1 MDKALLD
8 EFLCSFDDSRYP
20 AGFLQDYE
28 TLECLSNNPVGETL
42 LVKDRQT
49 DQLFVAKCYSNQS
62 LLAHTT
68 ESDLL
73 KRIDHERLPVFIREY
88 KNTEMLCVVREY
100 VEGIPLDKY
109 AAEFRLT
116 QKQIISLGIQL
127 CDDISYLHDQNPPI
141 IHRDI
146 KPQNI
151 VIDKEGSPRLIDF
164 GSSRIYDEGAEEDTV
179 CFGTKYFAA
188 PEQYGFSQT
197 DCRSDIYSLGV
208 LFCWLLTGE
217 TEVKTA
223 AAKIDNKNLQR
234 IVQKCTAFAPENR
247 YASAAQVKKALLLA
261 DGKKQTKILQTVC
274 AVLAGT
280 ILLISGFVVGRYT
293 EFTPAI
299 IASPA
304 VHFEEPLVEQ
314 AVRIVLNKEGSAPI
328 TEEELLSVTELY
340 IYGNQAVGSSA
351 EFEAVG
357 QHIVLNDGAVHNGGI
372 SSIKDLTKLKNLRR
386 LNIALENIS
395 DLSPLGDMAE
405 LEEISL
411 KHNPIADISPLVK
424 LPSLRE
430 LYIYDTNVSDLSALS
445 NSQALEKIDVGRTN
459 INSLTALTGMKNLT
473 DLYAKDITL
482 ETLAGIENYPY
493 LQHVSISRVAD
504 GELSPLLK
512 LPQLQE
518 VRMDE
523 SLRATAEVELKQAQ
537 FQIIYQ

>member
-1 MDKALLD
+1 MDKVLLD

-20 AGFLQDYE
+20 PGFLQDYE

-49 DQLFVAKCYSNQS
+49 DQLFIAKCYANQS

-73 KRIDHERLPVFIREY
+73 KRVDHERLPAFIKEY
-88 KNTEMLCVVREY
+88 KNAEMLCVVREY

-197 DCRSDIYSLGV
+197 DCRSDIYSMGV

-217 TEVKTA
+217 TEIKTA
-223 AAKIDNKNLQR
+223 VTKIGNKNLRR

-247 YASAAQVKKALLLA
+247 YASAVQVKKALLLA
-261 DGKKQTKILQTVC
+261 DGQKQTKLLQTLC

-280 ILLISGFVVGRYT
+280 FLLISGFVVGRYT
-293 EFTPAI
+293 EFSPAFL
-299 IASPA
+299 ASPG

-314 AVRIVLNKEGSAPI
+314 AVRSVLNIEGSELI
-328 TEEELLSVTELY
+328 TEEELLNVTELY
-340 IYGNQAVGSSA
+340 IYGDQAAGNYA
-351 EFEAVG
+351 EFEAIG
-357 QHIVLNDGAVHNGGI
+357 QHMALNDGTVHNGGI
-372 SSIKDLTKLKNLRR
+372 SSLKDLARLKNLRR

-395 DLSPLGDMAE
+395 DLSPLEELAE
-405 LEEISL
+405 LEEITL
-411 KHNPIADISPLVK
+411 KHNPVEDISPLAK

-430 LYIYDTNVSDLSALS
+430 LFIYDTHVADLSVLS
-445 NSQALEKIDVGRTN
+445 TCPALEKIDVGQTN
-459 INSLTALTGMKNLT
+459 ITSLTALTGIKSLT
-473 DLYAKDITL
+473 DLYAKDIML
-482 ETLAGIENYPY
+482 ESLAGIENYPY
-493 LQHVSISRVAD
+493 LQHVSFSRIAD
-504 GELSPLLK
+504 GDLSPLMK
-512 LPQLQE
+512 LPQLKE

-523 SLRATAEVELKQAQ
+523 SLRGTAEVELKQAQ